1 MTRNLLRVFFMA
13 AFGLSVS
20 PALAE
25 DAKEAFTNNYFGIRL
40 PLPDPDDW
48 PVLTN
53 QELAMSLSEF
63 MQATGVGAEELRQR
77 CGSVLLGIS
86 HHSPTKDTRRFNS
99 NLIVFAES
107 ITSQAGKIVDATEY
121 LEAVATVQQ
130 NLGLSEFSLH
140 KPKEVVVGGKEFH
153 AQDSRMVLGGTNVR
167 QRVLVT
173 IIRNHFFVM
182 QVSAGSEAEFRELMD
197 FVETAD
203 FSVPETE
210 TLQGTKD
217 SVFLVHDD
225 DTVTDTRTGL
235 MWQAA
240 DSKQT
245 MAQND
250 GKVYVGDL
258 DCGEH
263 DGGVYDDWR
272 LPAYEELEGLYE
284 SLGSKASGSENRC
297 VAPFQWTGTIYWS
310 GSASYGGGSLE
321 AMNFE
326 NREHLFYRPGA
337 GWNYCYVRA
346 VRGDDRSGPGG
357 VPFAEIVPPVEEPPP
372 STVGRILRGA
382 GIVLMVVGGL
392 WLAQAAL
399 KVVFR

>member
-1 MTRNLLRVFFMA
+1 MTRILLHVLFMA
-13 AFGLSVS
+13 GFGLSVGL
-20 PALAE
+20 AFAE
-25 DAKEAFTNNYFGIRL
+25 DAEEAFINSYFGIRL

-53 QELAMSLSEF
+53 RELAMSLSEF
-63 MQATGVGAEELRQR
+63 MQATGVGAKELRQR

-86 HHSPTKDTRRFNS
+86 HHSPTNDTRRFNS
-99 NLIVFAES
+99 NLMIFAES
-107 ITSQAGKIVDATEY
+107 LTSQAGKIADAEGY
-121 LEAVATVQQ
+121 LKAVATVQE
-130 NLGLSEFSLH
+130 NLGLDELTLQ
-140 KPKEVVVGGKEFH
+140 KPEEVVVGGKKFH
-153 AQDSRMVLGGTNVR
+153 AQDSRMLLGETSVR
-167 QRVLVT
+167 QRILVT

-182 QVSAGSEAEFRELMD
+182 HVSAGSETEFGELMG

-203 FSVPETE
+203 FSVPEAE

-240 DSKQT
+240 DSGQT

-258 DCGEH
+258 DCGH
-263 DGGVYDDWR
+263 RDDWR
-272 LPAYEELEGLYE
+272 LPSYEELEGLYE
-284 SLGSKASGSENRC
+284 SLGSKAGGNENRC
-297 VAPFQWTGTIYWS
+297 VTPFQWTGTIYWS
-310 GSASYGGGSLE
+310 GSEGHERGSLE

-326 NREHLFYRPGA
+326 NREHLFYQPGA

-346 VRGDDRSGPGG
+346 VRGDNRSGPGG
-357 VPFAEIVPPVEEPPP
+357 VPFAEIAPLVEEPPP
-372 STVGRILRGA
+372 SMVGRILRGA
-382 GIVLMVVGGL
+382 GVVLMVVGGL
-392 WLAQAAL
+392 WLAQAIL
-399 KVVFR
+399 KVIFT